1 MAISFPSTEYFEAL
15 KAQMAANEEKFRRLG
30 FIDTTFG
37 VTVGVNGKARNF
49 VLEFEVFDL
58 KNVSEVP
65 AIDLKKVD
73 FQIEGDSRV
82 WREMIENI
90 RRNGEADSS
99 HDINTLAHFGER
111 LKIVYDD
118 PDGHDKLYRFMESIQ
133 EFFDL
138 SSKLEVSF
146 NLSRRGGAGDDGIPF
161 DYELYPGQGLHRQV
175 AIHDKDRRDGPVV
188 DEVGD

>member
-1 MAISFPSTEYFEAL
+1 MAVSFPSTEYFEAL
-15 KAQMAANEEKFRRLG
+15 RSQMVAAQEHFSRLG
-30 FIDTTFG
+30 FIDTTFA
-37 VTVGVNGKARNF
+37 VSVANNGKSRNY
-49 VLEFEVFDL
+49 VLEFEVFEL

-73 FQIEGDSRV
+73 FSIEGEARV

-90 RRNGEADSS
+90 KRNGQADTH
-99 HDINTLAHFGER
+99 HDINTLAHFGEQ
-111 LKIVYDD
+111 LKIKYDD

-146 NLSRRGGAGDDGIPF
+146 N
-161 DYELYPGQGLHRQV
+161 
-175 AIHDKDRRDGPVV
+175 
-188 DEVGD
+188 

>member
-1 MAISFPSTEYFEAL
+1 MAVSFPSTDYFEAL
-15 KAQMAANEEKFRRLG
+15 KTTMAAEQERFRRLG

-37 VTVGVNGKARNF
+37 VRVGQNGKARNF
-49 VLEFEVFDL
+49 VLEFEVFEL
-58 KNVSEVP
+58 KNVREVD

-73 FQIEGDSRV
+73 FMIEGDSGV

-90 RRNGEADSS
+90 QRNGEAGSG
-99 HDINTLAHFGER
+99 HDINTLAHFGDR

-146 NLSRRGGAGDDGIPF
+146 N
-161 DYELYPGQGLHRQV
+161 
-175 AIHDKDRRDGPVV
+175 
-188 DEVGD
+188 

>member
-1 MAISFPSTEYFEAL
+1 MAISFPSAEYFEAL
-15 KAQMAANEEKFRRLG
+15 KAQMTVRADKFRQLG

-37 VTVGVNGKARNF
+37 VSVGANGKQRNF

-58 KNVSEVP
+58 KNVREVP
-65 AIDLKKVD
+65 EIDLKKVD
-73 FQIEGDSRV
+73 FAIEGDSRV

-90 RRNGEADSS
+90 KRNGEADAA

-118 PDGHDKLYRFMESIQ
+118 PEGHDKLYRFMESIQ

-138 SSKLEVSF
+138 SSKLDLNF
-146 NLSRRGGAGDDGIPF
+146 NQA
-161 DYELYPGQGLHRQV
+161 
-175 AIHDKDRRDGPVV
+175 
-188 DEVGD
+188 